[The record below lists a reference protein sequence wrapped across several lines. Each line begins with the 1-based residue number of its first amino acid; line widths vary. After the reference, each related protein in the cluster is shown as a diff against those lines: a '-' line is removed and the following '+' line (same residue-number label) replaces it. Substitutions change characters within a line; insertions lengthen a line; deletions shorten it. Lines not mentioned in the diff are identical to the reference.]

1 MSAPASAAEPP
12 PSPDPRPVI
21 SSTGKSITAWALTT
35 GEAGMRTQARGLAKA
50 VAANVVE
57 KIVSV
62 RRPWCW
68 LPAGVPA
75 VLNGVD
81 PAAGDTLEPPWPD
94 LIVTC
99 GRRSAILGVAVKQK
113 AGGKPLLVHLQ
124 DPLTSL
130 KPFDLVFP
138 MVHDGLEGPKVHK
151 VLTSLHDITPARLA
165 EAGEAWRSRLAG
177 LPRPLIG
184 VLLGG
189 PTRRSP
195 FGAGEAKDLMGK
207 LAALRAS
214 LGGGGLAVVPSRRTP
229 EEVLQVFRAAA
240 ADDAGLWVW
249 DRSGDNPYI
258 GVLALADRLVATGD
272 SVSMVSEA
280 LATDRPV
287 EVFNSRMRK
296 RHVGFVETLIERGE
310 VRWFDGAAAPAVRRT
325 PIDTTAEA
333 AAAVTRLLAERGLA

>member
-1 MSAPASAAEPP
+1 
-12 PSPDPRPVI
+12 
-21 SSTGKSITAWALTT
+21 
-35 GEAGMRTQARGLAKA
+35 MRTQARGLAKA
-50 VAANVVE
+50 ITPNVVE
-57 KIVSV
+57 KVVSV
-62 RRPWCW
+62 RPPWRW
-68 LPAGVPA
+68 LPAGVPG

-81 PAAGDTLEPPWPD
+81 AAAGDTLEPPWPD

-99 GRRSAILGVAVKQK
+99 GRRSAILGVAVKRK

-138 MVHDGLEGPKVHK
+138 MVHDDVEGPKVHK
-151 VLTSLHDITPARLA
+151 VLTSLHDITPPRLA
-165 EAGEAWRSRLAG
+165 EAGEVWRERLAG
-177 LPRPLIG
+177 LPRPLVG

-195 FGAGEAKDLMGK
+195 FGAAEAKDLLSK

-214 LGGGGLAVVPSRRTP
+214 LGGGAAVVPSRRTP
-229 EEVLQVFRAAA
+229 EEVLQVFHAAA

-249 DRSGDNPYI
+249 DRTGDNPYI
-258 GVLALADRLVATGD
+258 GVLALADRIVATGD

-280 LATDRPV
+280 LATDKPV
-287 EVFNSRMRK
+287 EVFNGQMKK
-296 RHVGFVETLIERGE
+296 RHVGFIETLIERGE
-310 VRWFDGAAAPAVRRT
+310 VRWFDGASTPAVRRT

-333 AAAVTRLLAERGLA
+333 AAAVKRLMAERGLA